1 MSEEKKE
8 TIENKHSVIAGVSL
22 RGWIT
27 LLLILNLCLL
37 TWTSPVVYM
46 EIFKLSVATV
56 IGFYFGQAKQEAKP

>member
-27 LLLILNLCLL
+27 LALAINLCVL
-37 TWTSPVVYM
+37 TWLHPNEFAKLFELVVGM
-46 EIFKLSVATV
+46 VF
-56 IGFYFGQAKQEAKP
+56 GFYFGQAKERKP